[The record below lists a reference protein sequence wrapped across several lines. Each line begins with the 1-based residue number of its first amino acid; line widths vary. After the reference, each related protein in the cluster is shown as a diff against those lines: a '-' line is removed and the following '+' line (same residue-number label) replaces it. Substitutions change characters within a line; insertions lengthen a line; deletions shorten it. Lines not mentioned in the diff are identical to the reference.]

1 MATNTKTDP
10 REMPGYALIE
20 AAHYLRIP
28 HVPDRNSSVRV
39 AGDSRLGGA
48 SGALDFFFDEEI

>member
-10 REMPGYALIE
+10 REMPGYSTVE

-28 HVPDRNSSVRV
+28 LATLRVVGARAGIIPQNKVSVSS
-39 AGDSRLGGA
+39 SR
-48 SGALDFFFDEEI
+48 